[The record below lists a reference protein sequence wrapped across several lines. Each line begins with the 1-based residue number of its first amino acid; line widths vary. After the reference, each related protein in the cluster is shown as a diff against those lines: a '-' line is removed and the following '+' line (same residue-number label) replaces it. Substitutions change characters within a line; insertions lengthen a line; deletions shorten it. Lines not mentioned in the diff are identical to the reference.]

1 MASGVSKGSAL
12 KTVAELLGIGR
23 EKVMAVGDGMNDL
36 PMITYAGLGVA
47 MGNAN
52 PKLKAAADYITGRV
66 EEDGFA
72 QTIEKFVG

>member
-47 MGNAN
+47 MGNAA
-52 PKLKAAADYITGRV
+52 PELRAAAGYVSGSV

-72 QTIEKFVG
+72 QAVERFVG